1 MKTIIAQCNK
11 NFFKNFQCVLLPPNR
26 GVRGV
31 DFPIS
36 MTINSTIFSFV
47 TVNHAQ
53 DLMCLKFEAL
63 LMNKQHPNDPSPAIL
78 FCNVERTLVN
88 KSHHNESV
96 TSLGFIKTS

>member
-1 MKTIIAQCNK
+1 MKISDPLISMVFPWGSYRSYYNGQDIEYLLKKVRIRGKFNVFLTPCVIACR
-11 NFFKNFQCVLLPPNR
+11 LPPYR
-26 GVRGV
+26 GVCGV

-63 LMNKQHPNDPSPAIL
+63 LMNKLHPS
-78 FCNVERTLVN
+78 
-88 KSHHNESV
+88 S
-96 TSLGFIKTS
+96 